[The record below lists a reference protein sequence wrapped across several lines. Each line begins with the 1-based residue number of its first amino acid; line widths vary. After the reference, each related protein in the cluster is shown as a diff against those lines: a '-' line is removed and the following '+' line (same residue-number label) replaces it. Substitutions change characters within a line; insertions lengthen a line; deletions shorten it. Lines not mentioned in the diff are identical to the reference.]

1 MERNKSHKTK
11 SSLVATNKMTTRELM
26 EKENALIVF
35 HEIEGKDKKKH
46 TCFTC
51 GSITGYVSPNAVKE
65 SKSNLNYL
73 DNLVYAD
80 VSKDGGSPIPCL
92 MIKPRKEFSNSEE
105 RGKIGITEKS
115 KEEKQQNLNLAFSDV
130 MPAKELVIK
139 QNALLKYYDYDDIDG
154 EHHTY
159 FTCGK
164 AYGYLSP
171 NAKQEITKKDSKL
184 DDFVY
189 VKISKQGCDP
199 VPYLIW
205 KSEGP
210 SDLELFFESKLIND
224 LNTEHIIRAR
234 IKEEF
239 EVGITEAKQKAI
251 ENKLKPPFYAI
262 VFKTV
267 MGDIHYALKNNIELE
282 SRCKKIGFNFKAL
295 LEEIY
300 IKYYIYTRN
309 LGTNEGSFN
318 FTFIEGTLASKED
331 YITESKVIEAKIKE
345 HLTFLMEEYIKSVYG
360 NIKITKSNIDTPE
373 ILTTPL
379 KYACIIYEDNDSFK
393 YTCNYWGLDYPKILF
408 EASQQVIR
416 NYVFKDHPEYNDLPI

>member
-1 MERNKSHKTK
+1 MERNESHNTK

-92 MIKPRKEFSNSEE
+92 MIKPRKVFSNSEE

-189 VKISKQGCDP
+189 IKVSKQGYDP
-199 VPYLIW
+199 VPYLTW

-210 SDLELFFESKLIND
+210 TDLELFFESELTND

-251 ENKLKPPFYAI
+251 ENKLKPPFDSLVI
-262 VFKTV
+262 KRRIR
-267 MGDIHYALKNNIELE
+267 DIYNYIKYDKDVE
-282 SRCKKIGFNFKAL
+282 SKCKKIGIDFSYTLNILF
-295 LEEIY
+295 
-300 IKYYIYTRN
+300 IKYYIFYSTS
-309 LGTNEGSFN
+309 GINEGN
-318 FTFIEGTLASKED
+318 FDFKTIEGTVTYGEYANNDDIDSE
-331 YITESKVIEAKIKE
+331 TRNKVF
-345 HLTFLMEEYIKSVYG
+345 FLLLGMLHFKYG
-360 NIKITKSNIDTPE
+360 NIQVTKENIDNPT
-373 ILTTPL
+373 ILTLPL
-379 KYACIIYEDNDSFK
+379 IDICISCEESDNIKNMCKNKGWNHLELIIEAAQHIIKHFVVKEEPTYD
-393 YTCNYWGLDYPKILF
+393 DLF
-408 EASQQVIR
+408 
-416 NYVFKDHPEYNDLPI
+416 F